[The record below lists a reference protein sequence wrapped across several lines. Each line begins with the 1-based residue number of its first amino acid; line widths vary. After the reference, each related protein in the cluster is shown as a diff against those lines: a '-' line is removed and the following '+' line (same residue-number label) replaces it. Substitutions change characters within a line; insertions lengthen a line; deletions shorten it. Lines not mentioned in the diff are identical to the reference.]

1 MTKEDYKV
9 LKRLVEKYPKYFTA
23 ESAKVDKETLIRFY
37 HSNWLE
43 RWETN
48 DGPAWRIE
56 HKAKEALEEYE
67 QELDAT
73 KDRKA
78 GNRIALCALF
88 ISIAALLLSGT
99 SLYLQYL

>member
-23 ESAKVDKETLIRFY
+23 ENAKVDKETLIRFY

-67 QELDAT
+67 DKLNDKNRLKRAEL
-73 KDRKA
+73 
-78 GNRIALCALF
+78 ISWLALAISAFALWR
-88 ISIAALLLSGT
+88 T
-99 SLYLQYL
+99 W

>member
-1 MTKEDYKV
+1 MIKEDYEL
-9 LKRLVEKYPKYFTA
+9 LKKLADNFSGEFTTDEA
-23 ESAKVDKETLIRFY
+23 GLSEETLLRF
-37 HSNWLE
+37 SKEGWLHWWSLGCV
-43 RWETN
+43 RHWSV
-48 DGPAWRIE
+48 E
-56 HKAKEALEEYE
+56 HPAKEALEEYE